1 MNATSNQ
8 RWMPLAMPSPF
19 QSFLKNGFLDPSVSY
34 ETGFAASDVK
44 HACALIMHPGLHQS
58 GHLRRRESLHSRESL
73 DIAPRERELLVQ
85 LTTTLLSRLLE
96 PSTMT
101 THLSILQ
108 YQAETTMTMVTPLM
122 TKVRTVLEENT
133 DSEVDEKLS
142 FEMTTIS
149 NELGVADAISLP
161 IDLQPTQLTAKL
173 DSLDKICRTT
183 NAGRRRNKK

>member
-1 MNATSNQ
+1 
-8 RWMPLAMPSPF
+8 
-19 QSFLKNGFLDPSVSY
+19 
-34 ETGFAASDVK
+34 
-44 HACALIMHPGLHQS
+44 
-58 GHLRRRESLHSRESL
+58 
-73 DIAPRERELLVQ
+73 
-85 LTTTLLSRLLE
+85 
-96 PSTMT
+96 
-101 THLSILQ
+101 
-108 YQAETTMTMVTPLM
+108 MTMVTPLM